1 MVTIAKPSGTSG
13 PPYVVTV
20 KKKVRKK
27 LGTLPVAVR
36 ERFLALLNDLSSAG
50 AIQPSWMNYSQ
61 LGNNNFHCHLGY
73 HHVACWHWENGTIN
87 IEVYYV
93 GSREGAPY

>member
-1 MVTIAKPSGTSG
+1 MVTIAKSSEASG
-13 PPYVVTV
+13 PPYVVMV
-20 KKKVRKK
+20 KKKVRKR
-27 LGTLPVAVR
+27 LGALPLAVQ
-36 ERFLALLNDLSSAG
+36 ERFLALVNDLTLSG
-50 AIQPSWMNYSQ
+50 PIQPSWMNSQ

-73 HHVACWHWENGTIN
+73 HHVACWHWENGTIT